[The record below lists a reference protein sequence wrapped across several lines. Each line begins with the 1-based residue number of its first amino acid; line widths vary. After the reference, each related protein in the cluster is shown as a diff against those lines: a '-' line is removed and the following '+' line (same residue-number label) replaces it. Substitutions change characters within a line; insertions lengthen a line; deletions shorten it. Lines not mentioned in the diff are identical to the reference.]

1 MSTELLHIDHLSKTY
16 PSGTQALKDVN
27 LKVTEGEFIVVI
39 GPSGAGKS
47 TFIRCINR
55 MISPFDGTIS
65 FMGTPVESLSGRN
78 LRHLRSN
85 IGMIFQDYNLI
96 GRTNVIRNVLHGCL
110 GSMNFLQSLFGRY
123 RREDVDHAAELL
135 EQVGLKD
142 QMYQRADQ
150 LSGGQMQRVGICRA
164 LIQHPR
170 LMLAD
175 EPIASLDP
183 KSAHVVMDTLFEATN
198 NLGLTCMVNLHQ
210 VDFAKEY
217 ATRIIGI
224 RAGSVVYDGK
234 PENLSDD
241 TIAHIYQG
249 KESQMTLETEQS
261 RALDPVPASVPSARQ

>member
-1 MSTELLHIDHLSKTY
+1 
-16 PSGTQALKDVN
+16 
-27 LKVTEGEFIVVI
+27 
-39 GPSGAGKS
+39 
-47 TFIRCINR
+47 
-55 MISPFDGTIS
+55 
-65 FMGTPVESLSGRN
+65 
-78 LRHLRSN
+78 
-85 IGMIFQDYNLI
+85 
-96 GRTNVIRNVLHGCL
+96 
-110 GSMNFLQSLFGRY
+110 
-123 RREDVDHAAELL
+123 
-135 EQVGLKD
+135 
-142 QMYQRADQ
+142 MYQRADQ

-261 RALDPVPASVPSARQ
+261 RALAPVPASVPSARQ